1 MPSTKQA
8 IHIGIG
14 RTDKDTCKATIEEN
28 LKKSRRTLY
37 SLMGVGLHGENGL
50 DPPTA
55 MSIMN
60 TYILPIMLYGLEIV
74 TPSGKCLEYLS
85 VQFKK
90 LLKQLLSLPK
100 TLVDPAIRVY
110 IISEM
115 LPIEA
120 QVDIKIL
127 SFYGNVIR
135 QEKVS
140 IEWQLAERQLNFK
153 ALNSNAI

>member
-1 MPSTKQA
+1 M
-8 IHIGIG
+8 
-14 RTDKDTCKATIEEN
+14 
-28 LKKSRRTLY
+28 
-37 SLMGVGLHGENGL
+37 
-50 DPPTA
+50 
-55 MSIMN
+55 
-60 TYILPIMLYGLEIV
+60 

-100 TLVDPAIRVY
+100 TVADTAIY
-110 IISEM
+110 IISGM
-115 LPIEA
+115 LLIEA

-135 QEKVS
+135 QENVS

-153 ALNSNAI
+153 ALNSNTV